1 MNTIN
6 NCDGGGGGEDD
17 DDDDDDDDSVVY
29 TISSTNSVM
38 LYSVNT
44 RNARLTGILLN
55 FLGLISYD

>member
-1 MNTIN
+1 MVVAVAKMMMMMMMMMMN
-6 NCDGGGGGEDD
+6 
-17 DDDDDDDDSVVY
+17 SVVY